1 MQICSFPILR
11 RGIGKTH
18 LWRYL
23 LLLYILKWWGC
34 NPPPP
39 LFFLLG
45 KKMKFY
51 WQHLKIKIIIE
62 KCVPTNESLPRL
74 LGMWPEMAVL
84 YSTLSLQEKAVVPCL
99 IYWMQI
105 DLRCE
110 NSIEAQRNCISFL
123 FLVFKGPIFCNSTE
137 LDSFNFVQ
145 FLFLSFALSNF
156 FLLSF
161 SILLLLCAVAL

>member
-1 MQICSFPILR
+1 
-11 RGIGKTH
+11 
-18 LWRYL
+18 
-23 LLLYILKWWGC
+23 
-34 NPPPP
+34 
-39 LFFLLG
+39 
-45 KKMKFY
+45 MKFY

-156 FLLSF
+156 FFVKFLYFTITLCCRSVTTQLTYSVYVLYAIVMSYTVF
-161 SILLLLCAVAL
+161 SLKKGINLYTSHS

>member
-1 MQICSFPILR
+1 MCPQ
-11 RGIGKTH
+11 T
-18 LWRYL
+18 
-23 LLLYILKWWGC
+23 
-34 NPPPP
+34 
-39 LFFLLG
+39 
-45 KKMKFY
+45 
-51 WQHLKIKIIIE
+51 
-62 KCVPTNESLPRL
+62 SLPRL

-84 YSTLSLQEKAVVPCL
+84 YSTLSIQEKAVVPCL

-145 FLFLSFALSNF
+145 FLFPILCFKQF
-156 FLLSF
+156 FFVKFLYFTITLCCRSVTTQLTYSVYVLYAIVMSYTVF
-161 SILLLLCAVAL
+161 SLKKRDKFIYKPFLTAILLFDKKKIKEIYWLYICTVQY